1 MLKTIGL
8 VANLDKPGVEYLIRD
23 IARWLED
30 RGCQALLDERTA
42 LATNLEN
49 LGHPREQLIAGS
61 DCIMV
66 LGGDGT
72 LLGCARMVASSGVP
86 IAGVNLGRLGFLTEV
101 DMHELYPALER
112 MLAGKCIIEERMM
125 LTAWVYRHGQEVK
138 EISGLNDIVISKG
151 AFARL
156 IVLKTVVNRE
166 VVGDYPADGLIIATP
181 TGSTAYSLSA
191 GGPLVV
197 PNLDLM
203 LVTPICPHTLW
214 ARPLVI
220 SADSIVEVTLLSRQG
235 EVMLTVDGQYGVRLR
250 TGDRVRVQ
258 RAPYKAKFLKLT
270 SRNFFNILWS
280 KLKEGDRPSE

>member
-1 MLKTIGL
+1 M
-8 VANLDKPGVEYLIRD
+8 ANLDKPRITYLIRD
-23 IARWLED
+23 IAAWLQS
-30 RGCQALLDERTA
+30 RGCQLLLDEKTA
-42 LATNLEN
+42 LVTGLES
-49 LGHPREQLIAGS
+49 LGRPQETLIAGS

-86 IAGVNLGRLGFLTEV
+86 IAGINLGRLGFLTEV
-101 DMHELYPALER
+101 DLHELYPALER
-112 MLAGKCIIEERMM
+112 MLAGQYIIEERMM
-125 LTAWVYRHGQEVK
+125 LTARVYRDNQEVK
-138 EISGLNDIVISKG
+138 VISGLNDTVISKG

-220 SADSIVEVTLLSRQG
+220 SADSTVEVTLLSRQG
-235 EVMLTVDGQYGVRLR
+235 EVMLTVDGQHGVRLR
-250 TGDRVRVQ
+250 TGDRVKVQ
-258 RAPYKAKFLKLT
+258 RAPFKAKFLKLT

-280 KLKEGDRPSE
+280 KLKEGDRPHE